1 MDRTIVKDDDS
12 VQPWILE
19 MPFLL
24 GLKEDVLKYLLIEE
38 SRFCDGVK
46 MRASAPTSRLVRDHF
61 LKLGFFLGF
70 EHIGY
75 HKYPTIR
82 TNKNYT
88 CAVTLDPA
96 VSGVVLVEILRARCS
111 NDVPSPR

>member
-1 MDRTIVKDDDS
+1 MVRTVVKEDDT

-19 MPFLL
+19 IPFLL
-24 GLKEDVLKYLLIEE
+24 GLKEDVLRYFLIEE
-38 SRFCDGVK
+38 SRFCDGIE
-46 MRASAPTSRLVRDHF
+46 MRASAPTSRLIRDHF

-82 TNKNYT
+82 TKKRYT

-96 VSGVVLVEILRARCS
+96 GSSVTAHVYL
-111 NDVPSPR
+111 